1 MIIIFQRLSENNV
14 FQKRRYLFIWKI
26 SLTIIFL
33 FLTACAC
40 WAFEEKTDVTEYT
53 IEELMNVQVY
63 GASKFDQKIIEAPSS
78 VSIVSSN
85 DIKKYGYRTL
95 ADILKSLRSFLITND
110 RNYSYINVR
119 GFGHSGDYNSRILIL
134 IDGHRI
140 NDNIFD
146 QALIGNEFILDVDL
160 IDRVE
165 VIRGPGSSLYGNNAF
180 FAVINI
186 VTRSGMDLKIG
197 ELSGSAG
204 SYDTYK
210 GRLSLAHRFENGLDI
225 IASGSI
231 LDSKGQ
237 YLFFREFDNPA
248 TNSGIAKDCDFERN
262 HNLFSKLSFHDFTLE
277 AAYVSRTKGIPTASF
292 GTDFNDPRNRT
303 TDEQSYI
310 DLKYDHQF
318 ENELSVTAR
327 FFYDHYSYK
336 GTYVYSEVLNHD
348 IAEGE
353 WWGSEVIVNK
363 TMLQKHHLTAG
374 AEYQFNTKQDQR
386 NYDESPYSLYLD
398 DKRNSKKWALYIQD
412 EFKIRDNLILTAGV
426 RHDHY
431 DTFGGTTNPRFALI
445 YKPFERTIFKILY
458 GTAFRAPNTYELYY
472 STSAGEQKS
481 NLDLKPEKIR
491 TYELVYEQYFGNNF
505 RMTTAAF
512 YYKVTDLISQKLD
525 PADGQMIFKNI
536 DEVKAKGFEFELE
549 RRMESGIQGRLSYT
563 FQKTEDA
570 LTGNTLVNSPKHFAK
585 LNIIVP
591 VFQNK
596 LFVGMEEQY
605 ASKRKTLS
613 GKNIDH
619 SIVTNLTLLS
629 QKLTKG
635 LEMSASIYNLFDKKD
650 GDPGG
655 EEHRQDVIEQD
666 GRAFRVKI
674 TYAF

>member
-1 MIIIFQRLSENNV
+1 VMRNFQRLSENKG
-14 FQKRRYLFIWKI
+14 FPKIGYLFTCEI

-33 FLTACAC
+33 LLMACAC

-53 IEELMNVQVY
+53 MEELMNVQVY

-78 VSIVSSN
+78 VSIVSSD

-95 ADILKSLRSFLITND
+95 AEILRSLRSFLVTND
-110 RNYSYINVR
+110 RNYSFIGVR
-119 GFGHSGDYNSRILIL
+119 GFGRTGDYNSHILIV

-140 NDNIFD
+140 NDNVFD
-146 QALIGNEFILDVDL
+146 SVLVGNEFILDVDL

-186 VTRSGMDLKIG
+186 ITRSGRDLKSA

-210 GRLSLAHRFENGLDI
+210 GRLSLGHRFENGLDI

-237 YLFFREFDNPA
+237 NLFFREFDNPA
-248 TNSGIAKDCDFERN
+248 DNNGIAKDCDFERN
-262 HNLFSKLSFHDFTLE
+262 HTLFSKLSFHDFTLE
-277 AAYVSRTKGIPTASF
+277 ATHVSRTKGIPTASF

-303 TDEQSYI
+303 TDEQSYV
-310 DLKYDHQF
+310 DLKYEHQF
-318 ENELSVTAR
+318 ENELSVLAR
-327 FFYDHYSYK
+327 LRYDRYHYD
-336 GTYVYSEVLNHD
+336 GTYVFSKVLNQD

-353 WWGSEVIVNK
+353 WWGGEVVVNK
-363 TMLQKHHLTAG
+363 EMLQKHHITAG
-374 AEYQFNTKQDQR
+374 AEYQFNTKQEQR
-386 NYDESPYSLYLD
+386 NYNESPYSLYLD

-412 EFKIRDNLILTAGV
+412 EFKILDNLILNAGV
-426 RHDHY
+426 RYDHY
-431 DTFGGTTNPRFALI
+431 DTFGETTNPRLALI
-445 YKPFERTIFKILY
+445 YKPFERSIFKFLY
-458 GTAFRAPNTYELYY
+458 GTAFRAPNVYELYY
-472 STSAGEQKS
+472 ETPAGEQKS
-481 NLDLKPEKIR
+481 NPDLKPEKIK

-512 YYKVTDLISQKLD
+512 YNKVTQLISQYID
-525 PADGQMIFKNI
+525 PVDGQLVFKNA
-536 DEVKAKGFEFELE
+536 DEVEAKGFEFELE
-549 RRMESGIQGRLSYT
+549 IQMESGIQGRLSYT

-570 LTGNTLVNSPKHFAK
+570 LTGNALVNSPKHLAK
-585 LNIIVP
+585 FNIIVP
-591 VFQNK
+591 LFQDK

-619 SIVTNLTLLS
+619 SLVTNLTLFS
-629 QKLTKG
+629 QNLTKG
-635 LEMSASIYNLFDKKD
+635 LEMSASIYNLFDKKN
-650 GDPGG
+650 GDPAG

-666 GRAFRVKI
+666 GRSFRVKI